1 MLLSIALINTYLL
14 FSPQVNSSVIMGI
27 NCPPVWDLEDEGE
40 VFLQRCQVGPVQE
53 YDPTACTGVVRIQC
67 GECGCGIL

>member
-1 MLLSIALINTYLL
+1 
-14 FSPQVNSSVIMGI
+14 MGI